1 MRHRRRRSGSTV
13 TRRVAIGLAALSAT
27 GLVVFALVPDV
38 APVHT
43 PADSSFHAGF
53 FLDGPYSAR
62 FAGEMIAA
70 REGYFRRGVAL
81 RALPDDPG
89 FVETVARENA
99 IGVTTG
105 QKFLLAVWRGTP
117 VTAFAAS
124 FLDTSVA
131 IFALERSGLHRPD
144 DLIGKRIGCREGS
157 EAEVVFDA
165 MMAKLRL
172 PRSRIVK
179 VPDRANFQA
188 LRSGDVD
195 AIVVPIDQQPSQ
207 TSADYV
213 PLSVM
218 KPQDYAIH
226 VPGQV
231 YFASND
237 LIRDRPSAMADLL
250 HGLVRGWQFAY
261 ADYSRAIPIIVDFD
275 RSRLVPERVKFELE
289 QQRSLVLPVGAR
301 IGEYDESRWRTLRDI
316 LVFAGL
322 GRENAPLF
330 QAVSTQFVRGEYRR
344 APEKEG
350 AGAF

>member
-1 MRHRRRRSGSTV
+1 M
-13 TRRVAIGLAALSAT
+13 RRVAIGLAALSAT
-27 GLVVFALVPDV
+27 GLVIFALVPD
-38 APVHT
+38 ATPVHT
-43 PADSSFHAGF
+43 PAEPSFHASL

-62 FAGEMIAA
+62 FAGEIIAA
-70 REGYFRRGVAL
+70 KEGYFRRGVTV
-81 RALPDDPG
+81 RALPDDPN
-89 FVETVARENA
+89 FVEAVAKENA

-105 QKFLLAVWRGTP
+105 QKFLLAVWAGAP

-172 PRSRIVK
+172 PRSQIVK
-179 VPDRANFQA
+179 IPDRADFQA

-195 AIVVPIDQQPSQ
+195 AIVVPIDQQPSP

-213 PLSVM
+213 PLSIIR
-218 KPQDYAIH
+218 PQDHAIH

-231 YFASND
+231 YFASNA
-237 LIRDRPSAMADLL
+237 LIRDRPSAIVDLL
-250 HGLVRGWQFAY
+250 HGLVRGWKFAY
-261 ADYSRAIPIIVDFD
+261 ADYDRAIPIIVDFD
-275 RSRLVPERVKFELE
+275 SSRLAPGRVRFELE

-322 GRENAPLF
+322 GTENAPLF
-330 QAVSTQFVRGEYRR
+330 QAVSTQFIRGEYRR
-344 APEKEG
+344 APKKEG

>member
-27 GLVVFALVPDV
+27 GLVIFALIPDV
-38 APVHT
+38 TPVHT
-43 PADSSFHAGF
+43 PADSSFHASF

-70 REGYFRRGVAL
+70 KEGYFKRGVAM
-81 RALPDDPG
+81 RALPDDPN

-105 QKFLLAVWRGTP
+105 QKFLLAVWRGAP

-165 MMAKLRL
+165 MMARLRL
-172 PRSRIVK
+172 PRSQIVK
-179 VPDRANFQA
+179 VSDRANFQA

-195 AIVVPIDQQPSQ
+195 AIVVPINQQPSQ

-237 LIRDRPSAMADLL
+237 LIRERPSAIADLL

-275 RSRLVPERVKFELE
+275 RSGLAPERVKFEME

-330 QAVSTQFVRGEYRR
+330 QAVSTQFIRGEYRR